1 MLRRAGRVLRSF
13 KGRWAL
19 RRLQR
24 RDSQNGEGLS
34 PGRGFGESAWWLER
48 RVPWRKRFK
57 IWVFDEVQVF
67 KLSDAPQSPA
77 GVSVKWKPVITP
89 LDPFQKAYR
98 VVVIDCVLVKI
109 VSAVHPKALAPLRLG
124 SLDVNERESEA
135 AAIAVFV
142 ARMSA
147 AGFKRHRGDYHVD
160 ALEFTKDR
168 A

>member
-1 MLRRAGRVLRSF
+1 
-13 KGRWAL
+13 
-19 RRLQR
+19 
-24 RDSQNGEGLS
+24 
-34 PGRGFGESAWWLER
+34 
-48 RVPWRKRFK
+48 
-57 IWVFDEVQVF
+57 
-67 KLSDAPQSPA
+67 
-77 GVSVKWKPVITP
+77 VITP
-89 LDPFQKAYR
+89 LDPFKKAYR

-109 VSAVHPKALAPLRLG
+109 VSAVHPKTLAPLCLG

-147 AGFKRHRGDYHVD
+147 AGYKRHRGDHHVD